1 MSERIVCKRC
11 GRPLYNEVSKKR
23 GYGAKCYKIIQL
35 QKKTPESENFKSDM
49 DFMKMEIKF
58 LKRQLN
64 EIKNRGFSNVEAIER
79 LKIETEKP
87 EQEPNQI
94 NMVVII
100 KELKIKLNSSEP
112 LLKKDF
118 QFSDI
123 DIGIKE
129 DSEIMKI
136 IEKNSKKKYE
146 VKELILPN

>member
-1 MSERIVCKRC
+1 MPEQILCKRC
-11 GRPLYNEVSKKR
+11 GRPLYNEKSR
-23 GYGAKCYKIIQL
+23 ALGYGAKCYKIIQL
-35 QKKTPESENFKSDM
+35 QKNDAVPDDFKSDM

-94 NMVVII
+94 NMFVII
-100 KELKIKLNSSEP
+100 KELKIKLDNSEP

-123 DIGIKE
+123 DIGIK
-129 DSEIMKI
+129 DNSEIMEI